1 MWRFPGVL
9 LWLPTAV
16 NAFLGAE
23 ILRFAWEARHGYNM
37 AQGDMQIAGHILVG
51 SVPLS
56 ALLLLGWAI
65 LAVLRI
71 KVPPSPE
78 LRREP
83 GVRALALVNIVAPVL
98 LVLEFV
104 CVA

>member
-1 MWRFPGVL
+1 MWTFPGVL

-56 ALLLLGWAI
+56 ALLLLGWAV
-65 LAVLRI
+65 LAVLRMRA
-71 KVPPSPE
+71 PPGPDST
-78 LRREP
+78 REP
-83 GVRALALVNIVAPVL
+83 GVLALAILNIIAPVL